1 MECPCGIYG
10 QNIMTSNK
18 KFGRKSIRL
27 KNYDYAANGYYFVT
41 ICTHE
46 KQCFFGDVIN
56 GKMYLS
62 AVGKIAQQYWSEI
75 PQHSKHTY
83 LDEFVIMPNHVHG
96 IIIIDNPDN
105 PRRDVPWNV
114 PTVDDNEWDLSQTMS
129 QLSPKSGT
137 LSVIIR
143 SYKSSVKRWCCQNG
157 DHVFQWQSRF
167 YENII
172 RDEKSLNNIRRY
184 IINNPAKWTEDQNY
198 AN

>member
-1 MECPCGIYG
+1 
-10 QNIMTSNK
+10 MTSNR
-18 KFGRKSIRL
+18 KFGRKYTRL
-27 KNYDYAANGYYFVT
+27 KNYNYAANGYYFVT

-46 KQCFFGDVIN
+46 KQCFFGNIAN
-56 GKMYLS
+56 GKIQLS

-83 LDEFVIMPNHVHG
+83 LDEFIIMPNHVHG

-105 PRRDVPWNV
+105 PRRVVPWND
-114 PTVDDNEWDLSQTMS
+114 PTDVERGLSQTMS
-129 QLSPKSGT
+129 KLSPKSGT

-143 SYKSSVKRWCCQNG
+143 SYKSSVTRWCRQNG

-184 IINNPAKWTEDQNY
+184 IINNPAKWTEDKNY
-198 AN
+198 VN